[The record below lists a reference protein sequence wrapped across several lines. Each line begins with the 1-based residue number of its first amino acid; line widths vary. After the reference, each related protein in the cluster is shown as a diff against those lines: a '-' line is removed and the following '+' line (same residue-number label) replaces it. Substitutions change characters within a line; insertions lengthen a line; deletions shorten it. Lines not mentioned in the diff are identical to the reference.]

1 MKKILLFLLIV
12 VSLTLVG
19 CTNEYKIEFYIDN
32 DIKTHYF
39 KNEIVITD
47 EVIKFIVV
55 REND

>member
-32 DIKTHYF
+32 YIKKHYF

-47 EVIKFIVV
+47 EVIKFIVIK
-55 REND
+55 EEE